1 MQQKANNMWKDLSYK
16 ERAALI
22 NQWHKEHVI
31 DYRSKKAEYDMS
43 ISNKFEDG
51 GSTNPMGYEYQG
63 PVTNEELRKQLYNEG
78 IDVYVP
84 LPEGP
89 TITAQKPDWMRT
101 YSSSFDG
108 HQELL
113 EPVMEFTPGLGD
125 AIDAYNAVRAA
136 EEGSYIEAGML
147 GAGLLLPNALE
158 KPVKLLR
165 NKFGREAVESAAK
178 KVVKERPKLIPDTD
192 GKPYYA
198 FDDIPDNI
206 KINRAPEGKYHHQDE
221 LKLDGDYDFTEGH
234 INDGAG
240 HISPREYAKQ
250 FSEAFANA
258 KHGQAVAFLKDDDL
272 SFDSYADLASFLAK
286 QQKRGKVKIVKA
298 DGAPVQMKLNGLGK
312 NKFPNK
318 ETRASDMNAFLD
330 KLNEK
335 YGTSFSHVTD
345 KSEFV
350 PYPPALQKLQGR
362 EGWTRSS
369 FWLDPIVA
377 VKLNYGGY
385 IK

>member
-1 MQQKANNMWKDLSYK
+1 MWRDLNFNQRVEVANLFKKHGIKNFNQVK
-16 ERAALI
+16 ELYDSF
-22 NQWHKEHVI
+22 HH
-31 DYRSKKAEYDMS
+31 EYA
-43 ISNKFEDG
+43 DG
-51 GSTNPMGYEYQG
+51 GDTNNEDRVNLTRIGYDDSGYPIFLNSKG
-63 PVTNEELRKQLYNEG
+63 DIVDSEG
-78 IDVYVP
+78 NTGTVR
-84 LPEGP
+84 LPELKV
-89 TITAQKPDWMRT
+89 TALDPRNHR
-101 YSSSFDG
+101 SSFNG
-108 HQELL
+108 YQEYLPDL
-113 EPVMEFTPGLGD
+113 VSLAPVAGD
-125 AIDAYNAVRAA
+125 IQDAYNAVNSAA
-136 EEGSYIEAGML
+136 NGNYTDAAIL
-147 GAGLLLPNALE
+147 GAGLVLPNAFE
-158 KPVKLLR
+158 KPIKLLR
-165 NKFGREAVESAAK
+165 NKFGRETVEGITRKA
-178 KVVKERPKLIPDTD
+178 VKERPKLIPDTD
-192 GKPYYA
+192 GKPYYT

-221 LKLDGDYDFTEGH
+221 LKVDGDYDFTEGH

-240 HISPREYAKQ
+240 HISPREYARQ

-286 QQKRGKVKIVKA
+286 QQKKGKVKIVKA

-318 ETRASDMNAFLD
+318 ETRTSDMNAFLD
-330 KLNEK
+330 RVNEK

-350 PYPPALQKLQGR
+350 PYPPAIQKLQGR

-377 VKLNYGGY
+377 VKLSYGGH
-385 IK
+385 IE